1 MLKELE
7 NEIES
12 LENIQEKCKE
22 IIQNA
27 PEGKLRCAINKG
39 CCQYYLGKTYLG
51 KDKKTYIKSLAQKEY
66 CEKLERETEKY
77 LQKLRALKEI
87 YSGEVL
93 EEQFR
98 GLHPGRKKMVE
109 PLIKPVEDII
119 MEFEKIEYSGKIFWR
134 KTKQLIIREKVKGC
148 GRSQKRLLQMN
159 CAGIRYLINMSCHCS
174 C

>member
-98 GLHPGRKKMVE
+98 GLHPGGKKMVA
-109 PLIKPVEDII
+109 PLIA
-119 MEFEKIEYSGKIFWR
+119 YS
-134 KTKQLIIREKVKGC
+134 V
-148 GRSQKRLLQMN
+148 
-159 CAGIRYLINMSCHCS
+159 
-174 C
+174 